1 MTNNLTAAIN
11 RAAVML
17 TPPYQDEKQ
26 RSASRAEAVAILRSA
41 LVHLTQGDCH
51 DVALKVLN
59 LALDIEANHE

>member
-1 MTNNLTAAIN
+1 MTKVNEAIN

-17 TPPYQDEKQ
+17 MPPQQDAES
-26 RSASRAEAVAILRSA
+26 RAAARAEAARVLRSS
-41 LVHLTQGDCH
+41 LVHLMQGDCH